1 MVRIDLSDVKLP
13 DELPSEP
20 ADAYMV
26 RIGHLLRLCLIM
38 GDAMEKVPG

>member
-20 ADAYMV
+20 NAYMV
-26 RIGHLLRLCLIM
+26 RTGHLLRLCLIM